1 MDSILLTP
9 GPINVSFNVKK
20 EMLYDYGSR
29 DDHFLNNV
37 KNIKDKLFNI
47 FKIDTNN
54 NLILLQG
61 SGTYGIES
69 VLSGV
74 NNILLLINGEYGRR
88 MKTILDKY
96 HKKYKYLEF
105 KEGIEI
111 DYKQIEHNLNNI
123 DYIAFVHLETSTG
136 ILNNL
141 DKIKRIANKYN
152 KKLIVDAIASF
163 GSDIFDFNNIS
174 YLITSSNKCLQGVPG
189 FTLIINSDNFDSYES
204 QSYVLDIKDQHIIF
218 SNTGQFRFT
227 PPIHTL
233 MAFSKALDEL
243 NIEKLEKRVVRYKNM
258 KNKIYLR
265 MERMGI
271 KTFVD
276 VNEFNTGNICHT
288 FLYPDNDNFDF
299 KKLYNGLKKFNYI
312 IYPGKLTSINSF
324 RIGSIGNIDE
334 NNIEQFLNYFENV
347 LTAVLNNREF
357 NPCEINCKELFDYLE
372 KNDITF
378 YSGVPDSLL
387 QDFNSCILENSK
399 NHHVVPNEG
408 LALSIACGYYTATKK
423 IPCVYLQNS
432 GLGNMINPLLSLA
445 HNNVYSIPCLII
457 IGWRGERGFPDEP
470 QHISQGEC
478 MLNLINSMGFDTV
491 ILDKLNWKLNIDKC
505 VSKINDTKRP
515 IFLVVSKGLFQKYE
529 SKVKLNEFT
538 LVRRDVLSKIVISSR
553 YNNDILC
560 CTTGKSSRELD
571 EVSSENNINKS
582 RLFLMVGSMG
592 HVSSYAL
599 GVAMNTDKRVW
610 CIDGDGSIL
619 MHLGSMP
626 YIANIRPQNFIHILL
641 NNAMHESVGIQ
652 PTIAQNIDFAKIAS
666 DMGYENCFTVKNDNE
681 LDEIL
686 IKIKCMKGL
695 TFIHILMSN
704 KSSNSVNLSR
714 PKESPKERIN
724 NLIKYINTV

>member
-1 MDSILLTP
+1 MDKVLLTP

-20 EMLYDYGSR
+20 EMLCDYGSR
-29 DDHFLNNV
+29 DDYFLKNV
-37 KNIKDKLFNI
+37 KSIKEKLFNI
-47 FKIDTNN
+47 FKIDSNN

-69 VLSGV
+69 VLSGI

-96 HKKYKYLEF
+96 NKKYKYLEF

-111 DYKQIEHNLNNI
+111 EYEQIENNLDNI

-141 DKIKRIANKYN
+141 DKVKYIAHKYN
-152 KKLIVDAIASF
+152 KKLVVDAIASF
-163 GSDIFDFNNIS
+163 GSDIFDFNNIN
-174 YLITSSNKCLQGVPG
+174 YIVTSSNKCIQGVPG
-189 FTLIINSDNFDSYES
+189 FTLIINNDNFDNYES
-204 QSYVLDIKDQHIIF
+204 RSYVLDIKDQDTIF
-218 SNTGQFRFT
+218 NNSGQFRFT
-227 PPIHTL
+227 PPTHTL

-243 NIEKLEKRVVRYKNM
+243 AMEELERRALRYKNM
-258 KNKIYLR
+258 KNKIYTR
-265 MERMGI
+265 MERLGI
-271 KTFVD
+271 KTFVNI
-276 VNEFNTGNICHT
+276 NEVTTGNICHT
-288 FLYPDNDNFDF
+288 FLYPDNDNFEF

-312 IYPGKLTSINSF
+312 IYPGKLTNINSF

-334 NNIEQFLNYFENV
+334 NDIEQFLNYFENV
-347 LTAVLNNREF
+347 LNAILNNCEF
-357 NPCEINCKELFDYLE
+357 NPSEINCKELFDYLE
-372 KNDITF
+372 KNYITF

-387 QDFNSCILENSK
+387 QDFNSCILEHSK
-399 NHHVVPNEG
+399 AHHIMPNEG
-408 LALSIACGYYTATKK
+408 LALSVACGYYTSTKK

-457 IGWRGERGFPDEP
+457 IGWRGEQGVPDEP

-478 MLNLINSMGFDTV
+478 MLNLIHSMGFETV
-491 ILDKLNWKLNIDKC
+491 ILDKLNWKINIDKC
-505 VSKINDTKRP
+505 VSRLNDTKRP
-515 IFLVVSKGLFQKYE
+515 VFLVVSKGLFKKYE
-529 SKVKLNEFT
+529 SKVELNEFT
-538 LVRRDVLSKIVISSR
+538 LVRRDVLNKIVISSTD
-553 YNNDILC
+553 NDILC
-560 CTTGKSSRELD
+560 CTTGKSSRELE
-571 EVSSENNINKS
+571 EVSSENDINKS

-599 GVAMNTDKRVW
+599 GIAMNTEKRVW
-610 CIDGDGSIL
+610 CIDGDGAIL

-641 NNAMHESVGIQ
+641 NNAMHESVGTQ

-666 DMGYENCFTVKNDNE
+666 DIGYENCFTIKNNNE
-681 LDEIL
+681 LNEIL
-686 IKIKCMKGL
+686 TKVKYIKGL

-704 KSSNSVNLSR
+704 KPSNSVNLSR
-714 PKESPKERIN
+714 PKASPKERIN
-724 NLIKYINTV
+724 NLIEYIHKI